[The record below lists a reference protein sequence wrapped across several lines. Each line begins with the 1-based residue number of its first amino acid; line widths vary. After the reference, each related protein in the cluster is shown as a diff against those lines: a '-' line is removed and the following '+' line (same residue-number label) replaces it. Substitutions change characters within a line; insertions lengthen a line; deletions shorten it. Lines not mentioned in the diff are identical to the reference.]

1 MKLLVTGAASFV
13 GKELRRQCAAR
24 GIDVFGI
31 DMAADETGAIVQADV
46 RDPNLAASFP
56 DDIDAVVHLAAVAR
70 DADCK
75 RDRVLCYDVNVTGT
89 ANVFRAARAKDI
101 RQVIYASSEWVYDRL
116 DPAVAKREEEPVDP
130 LALTSDYALSKFVGE
145 TVLRQCHLSEGTAI
159 TILRFGIIYGPRRDN
174 WSAVE
179 SLLAKVAAG
188 EPVQI
193 GSGRTA
199 RGFVHVADIARA
211 IIAAVGRSG
220 FETFNI
226 QADRPVTLREVVET
240 SAEILGRPCNL
251 IETDPANPSIR
262 NVSGDLARQQ
272 LGWRPETSLADGLS
286 DVARFLGFLPEARP
300 GMARRAP

>member
-13 GKELRRQCAAR
+13 GQELRRQCAAR
-24 GIDVFGI
+24 GIDVCGI
-31 DMAADETGAIVQADV
+31 DKVADDSGAIVQADI

-56 DDIDAVVHLAAVAR
+56 DGIDAVIHLAAVAR

-89 ANVFRAARAKDI
+89 ANVFRAARAKGV

-116 DPAVAKREEEPVDP
+116 DPAVAKREDEPVDP

-145 TVLRQCHLSEGTAI
+145 TVLRQCHLSEGTAV

-188 EPVQI
+188 EPVRI

-211 IIAAVGRSG
+211 IIAGVGRSG

-240 SAEILGRPCNL
+240 SAEILGRTCEL

-272 LGWRPETSLADGLS
+272 LGWRPQTSLAEGLS
-286 DVARFLGFLPEARP
+286 DVARFLGFLPPERSD
-300 GMARRAP
+300 MARRAP

>member
-13 GKELRRQCAAR
+13 GRELRRQCASR

-31 DMAADETGAIVQADV
+31 DIAADGSDAIRQGDI
-46 RDPNLAASFP
+46 RDPNLAAILP
-56 DDIDAVVHLAAVAR
+56 DGMDAVVHLAAVAR

-75 RDRVLCYDVNVTGT
+75 HDRVLCYDVNVTGT
-89 ANVFRAARAKDI
+89 ANVFRAAHAKDI
-101 RQVIYASSEWVYDRL
+101 RQLIYASSEWVYDRL
-116 DPAVAKREEEPVDP
+116 DPNVARREDEPVDP

-159 TILRFGIIYGPRRDN
+159 TILRFGIIYGPRHDN

-199 RGFVHVADIARA
+199 RGFVHVSDVARA
-211 IIAAVGRSG
+211 ILCAVGRTG
-220 FETFNI
+220 FETYNI

-240 SAEILGRPCNL
+240 SATILGRPCDL
-251 IETDPANPSIR
+251 IETNPAKPSIR
-262 NVSGDLARQQ
+262 SVSADLARRE
-272 LGWRPETSLADGLS
+272 LGWRPETSLKEGLT
-286 DVARFLGFLPEARP
+286 DVARFLGFLPQERTEKARFVP
-300 GMARRAP
+300 